1 MEYKYP
7 AIYIIRLFGQLVIF
21 CCRQNL
27 LDRSAARAT
36 LFYLLYF
43 FPPYEQRAV
52 RLSRK
57 KAVGS

>member
-36 LFYLLYF
+36 LFYPLYF
-43 FPPYEQRAV
+43 SRLMSNEQ
-52 RLSRK
+52 
-57 KAVGS
+57 